1 MLEQTADEA
10 IPLLADRGLTWQ
22 LDLEP
27 GVEVVC
33 DPEKLSRVF
42 DNLIRNAVCYSYPDT
57 PIRLSMHREGGAVVL
72 RFCNRGQPIPPEK
85 QDRLFEPFFRL
96 DAARSSATGGA
107 GLGLAI
113 AKEIV
118 ELHGG
123 SIQVCGEGEEVCFV
137 LRLPADR

>member
-1 MLEQTADEA
+1 MSRFSAWT
-10 IPLLADRGLTWQ
+10 R
-22 LDLEP
+22 P
-27 GVEVVC
+27 G
-33 DPEKLSRVF
+33 S
-42 DNLIRNAVCYSYPDT
+42 T
-57 PIRLSMHREGGAVVL
+57 
-72 RFCNRGQPIPPEK
+72 
-85 QDRLFEPFFRL
+85 
-96 DAARSSATGGA
+96 ATGGA